1 LAYNIKNHLW
11 QNTYIINS
19 HHEPGR
25 RSQVM
30 ITDDQLNVCANLL
43 LSRQTELI
51 AQVQDHFGLAESARD
66 TTGELSNY
74 DNHPADS
81 GTELFERGKD
91 LALNEHAEKELEEIN
106 EALHAIN
113 DGTYGICVACGADID
128 YDRLLAVPTADHCV
142 NHAPNQVTDVSS
154 RPIEEKVFSPNINPD
169 PEEAIEEEHLRYDG
183 EDAWQE
189 VSQYGTSE
197 TPSDFYEDKD
207 NYNEMYPNSD
217 EHIGTTEDVESLLTA
232 NIEGKQ
238 SGFAREQQLYEDEDY
253 L

>member
-1 LAYNIKNHLW
+1 
-11 QNTYIINS
+11 
-19 HHEPGR
+19 
-25 RSQVM
+25 M

-51 AQVQDHFGLAESARD
+51 AQVQDHFGLSESARD

-142 NHAPNQVTDVSS
+142 NHAPNQATDVSS
-154 RPIEEKVFSPNINPD
+154 RPVEENVFSPNINPIPD
-169 PEEAIEEEHLRYDG
+169 DSVKEKHLLFDG
-183 EDAWQE
+183 EDAGQE
-189 VSQYGTSE
+189 WSHFGAPESQ
-197 TPSDFYEDKD
+197 
-207 NYNEMYPNSD
+207 
-217 EHIGTTEDVESLLTA
+217 
-232 NIEGKQ
+232 
-238 SGFAREQQLYEDEDY
+238 
-253 L
+253 